1 MRYNEA
7 EQAFYDDVREKKKAA
22 NGVHGKTG
30 KNGYVGTMRFPT
42 DIMSR
47 KEKIAYRKA
56 GAVVTTNIFDEIL
69 TIDEFNKLEEYEQK
83 NRLQYWRNKYSAIEV
98 KSSMGIGAKRY
109 YDIIGELGLP
119 KAPRGRSKGAP
130 RKAKAIAIE
139 AEKIKEMPLPAPVE
153 IKETEPI
160 QEIIFNGLQLIFNGT
175 FSAEHIQN
183 QILKFASILDN
194 ESDDFYIEFKIRQK
208 SKADNKN

>member
-30 KNGYVGTMRFPT
+30 KRGYVGTMRFPT

-47 KEKIAYRKA
+47 KEKRAYRKA
-56 GAVVTTNIFDEIL
+56 GAIVTTNIFDEIL
-69 TIDEFNKLEEYEQK
+69 TIDEFMNLEEFEQR
-83 NRLQYWRNKYSAIEV
+83 NRLQYWRNKYSAVEV
-98 KSSMGIGAKRY
+98 KSSMGIGVKRY
-109 YDIIGELGLP
+109 YDIIEELGLP
-119 KAPRGRSKGAP
+119 KAPRGRSKGQP
-130 RKAKAIAIE
+130 RKAKATIADVEEKQIE
-139 AEKIKEMPLPAPVE
+139 EQPVTP
-153 IKETEPI
+153 KAAEPI
-160 QEIIFNGLQLIFNGT
+160 QEIIFSGLQLKFNGT

-194 ESDDFYIEFKIRQK
+194 ETDDFYVELKIMQK
-208 SKADNKN
+208 TTTESKK